1 MLIATS
7 NEENVEYTVQLNKQN
22 GPIGIT
28 ITGSEIMPRK
38 ITISALTPGILFI
51 FTSVNPSSHRSNLF
65 RTFHFKH
72 VSGGLA
78 EKTGALHVGDRV
90 LEIDD
95 HDVRNVLL
103 SEAISL
109 LQNTGDKVLF
119 KVCRNSPSNYENC

>member
-1 MLIATS
+1 MSAATS
-7 NEENVEYTVQLNKQN
+7 SNENVEYTVQLNKQN

-28 ITGSEIMPRK
+28 ITGSEIIPRK
-38 ITISALTPGILFI
+38 ITISALTPGTYIYLLLI
-51 FTSVNPSSHRSNLF
+51 GLSDCLIDLD
-65 RTFHFKH
+65 HFAD
-72 VSGGLA
+72 GLA

-103 SEAISL
+103 SEAITL

-119 KVCRNSPSNYENC
+119 KVCRNSPSSYENC